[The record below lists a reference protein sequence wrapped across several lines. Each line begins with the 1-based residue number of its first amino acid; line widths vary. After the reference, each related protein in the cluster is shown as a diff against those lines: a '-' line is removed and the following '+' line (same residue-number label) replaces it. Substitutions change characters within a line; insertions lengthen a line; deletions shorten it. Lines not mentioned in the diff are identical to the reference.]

1 MGKSSTLSG
10 GSKHSGNVD
19 LFTKEQKKYLS
30 GVLTKGTTN
39 KSKQAYQGFLENNPD
54 LDLDELLDP
63 AKNVYGQMMQQGDDY
78 GAFQKGV
85 VDPMMQQYK
94 QQVLPAT
101 QQRFVDANAGSSSAL
116 NQALAT
122 GANDLTTQ
130 MGSMYLPFMQ
140 NQQNTRLAAA
150 QGYAG
155 LANPYI
161 DQYNNANTNRLNALS
176 GISGIAGMN
185 SFTPMISQQSG
196 IVGPLIGAAGQAAA
210 AGIKYSSEKVKENIR
225 PYERGLEV
233 IKNLSVKIY
242 DYKKELGGSK
252 NRVGVIA
259 EQVPDEISADLDGI
273 KSVDMYGLIGLLINS
288 VKELN
293 EKIEQLQRVK

>member
-19 LFTKEQKKYLS
+19 LFTKEQKNYLS
-30 GVLTKGTTN
+30 GILSKGTTN
-39 KSKQAYQGFLENNPD
+39 KAKQNYQGFLES
-54 LDLDELLDP
+54 
-63 AKNVYGQMMQQGDDY
+63 GIDY
-78 GAFQKGV
+78 GIEDMLGSGQDAFKQGV
-85 VDPMMQQYK
+85 VDPMMQQY
-94 QQVLPAT
+94 QQRVLPAT

-130 MGSMYLPFMQ
+130 MGQMYLPFMQ
-140 NQQNTRLAAA
+140 HREDMRADLYKNQEL
-150 QGYAG
+150 
-155 LANPYI
+155 
-161 DQYNNANTNRLNALS
+161 NRLNALS
-176 GISGIAGMN
+176 GLSGLAGMN
-185 SFTPMISQQSG
+185 SFTPMISQRQG
-196 IVGPLIGAAGQAAA
+196 ILGPLIGAAGQAGGAA
-210 AGIKYSSEKVKENIR
+210 IMASSEKVKENIR
-225 PYERGLEV
+225 PYEKGLEV

-259 EQVPDEISADLDGI
+259 EQVPTEISAEIDGI
-273 KSVDMYGLIGLLINS
+273 KAVDMYGLIGLLINS

>member
-19 LFTKEQKKYLS
+19 LFTKEQKNYLS
-30 GVLTKGTTN
+30 GILTKGTTA
-39 KSKQAYQGFLENNPD
+39 KAKRSYQGFLEEDPE
-54 LDLDELLDP
+54 LDLDKLLGRSRD
-63 AKNVYGQMMQQGDDY
+63 VYKDMMKQGTDQE
-78 GAFQKGV
+78 AFKTGV
-85 VDPMMQQYK
+85 VDPMMQQYQ

-116 NQALAT
+116 NQALAS

-130 MGSMYLPFMQ
+130 MGQMYLPFMQ
-140 NQQNTRLAAA
+140 NQQQVRLAGA

-155 LANPYI
+155 LADPYI
-161 DQYNNANTNRLNALS
+161 NQYNQANANKLSALS
-176 GISGIAGMN
+176 GINGIAGQQT
-185 SFTPMISQQSG
+185 FTPMISQQSG
-196 IVGPLIGAAGQAAA
+196 IMGPLIGTAGQIGAAGL
-210 AGIKYSSEKVKENIR
+210 KYSSEKVKENIR
-225 PYERGLEV
+225 PYEKGLEV
-233 IKNLSVKIY
+233 IKNLAVKIY

-259 EQVPDEISADLDGI
+259 EQVPTEISAEIDGI
-273 KSVDMYGLIGLLINS
+273 KAVDMYGLIGLLINS

>member
-19 LFTKEQKKYLS
+19 LFTKEQKNYLS
-30 GVLTKGTTN
+30 GILSKGTTN
-39 KSKQAYQGFLENNPD
+39 KAKQNYQGFLESGID
-54 LDLDELLDP
+54 YDIEGMLGS
-63 AKNVYGQMMQQGDDY
+63 GQD
-78 GAFQKGV
+78 AFQKGV
-85 VDPMMQQYK
+85 VDPMMQQYQ

-130 MGSMYLPFMQ
+130 MGQMYLPFMQ
-140 NQQNTRLAAA
+140 HREDMRADLYKNQEL
-150 QGYAG
+150 
-155 LANPYI
+155 
-161 DQYNNANTNRLNALS
+161 NRLNALS
-176 GISGIAGMN
+176 GLSGLAGMN
-185 SFTPMISQQSG
+185 SFTPMINQRQG
-196 IVGPLIGAAGQAAA
+196 ILGPLIGAGGQLGGAAIMA
-210 AGIKYSSEKVKENIR
+210 SSEKVKENIR
-225 PYERGLEV
+225 PYEKGLEV
-233 IKNLSVKIY
+233 IKNLAVKIY

-259 EQVPDEISADLDGI
+259 EQVPTEISAEIDGI
-273 KSVDMYGLIGLLINS
+273 KAVDMYGLIGLLINS